1 MLALYLSRTQDSS
14 AVPIVMTG
22 SRVHATKKS
31 IGCLAVTILFV
42 VGWGSIATGLE
53 RPILKFCA
61 AARTACGNK
70 PPATEHSLFRL
81 RSDSLVNFATNA
93 LKTTATKAHVL
104 SLLRRDRPGHSGRL
118 ALPALEAECAY
129 PFCR

>member
-1 MLALYLSRTQDSS
+1 MLALYLSRTQDLS

-81 RSDSLVNFATNA
+81 RSDRLVNFATNA

-104 SLLRRDRPGHSGRL
+104 SVLIRDRRGHSASL
-118 ALPALEAECAY
+118 AYLASETEGPY
-129 PFCR
+129 PL